1 MIESNEAF
9 KALGMM
15 PWAREAVE
23 RAERVLIESV
33 LDSGFT
39 WEQLGAVYG
48 ERSKQ
53 AMQQHYKRRGGERS
67 WPASRRPDADPP
79 DVPAVRDAITRLLL
93 NFRATDEA
101 LTRTLR
107 DASWN
112 KGDPETEKY
121 LRRSWVEQLDD
132 GMDGLRDFVD
142 NRMEEGQAAEVVEW
156 LERHRDG
163 LDAVIDEVRR
173 RV

>member
-1 MIESNEAF
+1 MIQENESF

-15 PWAREAVE
+15 PWARESVE

-33 LDSGFT
+33 IDSGFT
-39 WEQLGAVYG
+39 WEQLGAAYG

-67 WPASRRPDADPP
+67 WPASRRPGRP
-79 DVPAVRDAITRLLL
+79 DVAAVRDAIVGLVL

-112 KGDPETEKY
+112 SGDPEAEAY
-121 LRRSWVEQLDD
+121 LRRRFTEQLQD
-132 GMDGLRDFVD
+132 GVEGVRDHIE
-142 NRMEEGQAAEVVEW
+142 NRMEEDEAEQLVEW
-156 LERHRDG
+156 LEQHRATV
-163 LDAVIDEVRR
+163 DALIEQVRNR
-173 RV
+173 

>member
-1 MIESNEAF
+1 MIQENESF

-15 PWAREAVE
+15 PWARESVE

-33 LDSGFT
+33 IDSGFT
-39 WEQLGAVYG
+39 WEQLGAAYG

-67 WPASRRPDADPP
+67 WRSGVGPP
-79 DVPAVRDAITRLLL
+79 DVAAVRDAIVRLVL

-112 KGDPETEKY
+112 SGDPEAEAY
-121 LRRSWVEQLDD
+121 LRRNVPEQMQDALA
-132 GMDGLRDFVD
+132 GLRDHVD
-142 NRMEEGQAAEVVEW
+142 NRMEPGEQEKIVEW
-156 LERHRDG
+156 LEQQR
-163 LDAVIDEVRR
+163 AAIDELIEHVRR
-173 RV
+173 S